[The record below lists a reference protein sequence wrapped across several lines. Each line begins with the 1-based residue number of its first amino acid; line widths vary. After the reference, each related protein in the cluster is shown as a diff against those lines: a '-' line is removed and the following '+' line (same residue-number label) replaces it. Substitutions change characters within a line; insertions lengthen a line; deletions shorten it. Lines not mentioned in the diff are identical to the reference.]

1 MKRTT
6 SALSSSP
13 RKYSRVVSRL
23 ATQLVN
29 PPPFDVSTQYIS
41 QQKLK
46 IMWFESITKFYM
58 RPNIRWAAPGKKD
71 CITVRS
77 GGEKERRQPADD
89 NHQRSFHIVQK
100 RVFSQ
105 CSQPNKVPV
114 PATKVSAL
122 QSCMPHN
129 VCVSALI
136 INM

>member
-6 SALSSSP
+6 STLSSSP
-13 RKYSRVVSRL
+13 RKCSRVVSRL

-29 PPPFDVSTQYIS
+29 PPPFEVSTQDIS
-41 QQKLK
+41 QQTEYRVV
-46 IMWFESITKFYM
+46 ESITKFYM

-89 NHQRSFHIVQK
+89 NQSSFHIVQR

-114 PATKVSAL
+114 PATKVSAPPVMHAP
-122 QSCMPHN
+122 QC
-129 VCVSALI
+129 VCLL
-136 INM
+136 